1 MKQKYTSGSAV
12 ASFVF
17 GTVPR
22 AHRRETLG
30 GKKDGQPERCGFKYT
45 KRNKISHKHH
55 QEPDPFL
62 LGLFIYM

>member
-22 AHRRETLG
+22 AHRREKLLAE
-30 GKKDGQPERCGFKYT
+30 KKMDSR
-45 KRNKISHKHH
+45 SAV
-55 QEPDPFL
+55 
-62 LGLFIYM
+62 GLSTPK